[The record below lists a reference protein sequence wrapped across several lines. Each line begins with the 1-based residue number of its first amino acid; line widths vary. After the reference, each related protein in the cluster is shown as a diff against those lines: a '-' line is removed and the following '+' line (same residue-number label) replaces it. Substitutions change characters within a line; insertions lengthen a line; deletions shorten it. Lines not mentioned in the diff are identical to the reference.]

1 MSTEVSFRFLRLDK
15 MQALTLEREIQG
27 ASYKSH
33 HEKGVFIGSVPLL
46 ESYIDDID
54 TFYVRQHISMD
65 DVDILI
71 SIEKS
76 NWALETGVPSIV
88 NQFLKHIN
96 CRLTVAFH

>member
-1 MSTEVSFRFLRLDK
+1 
-15 MQALTLEREIQG
+15 MQTLTLEREIHD

-33 HEKGVFIGSVPLL
+33 HEKGVFVGSVPLL

-54 TFYVRQHISMD
+54 TFYVRQHISID

-71 SIEKS
+71 SIENS
-76 NWALETGVPSIV
+76 NGALETGISSIV